1 MSILFLNKI
10 LVLIPFEMLMLRLRV
25 YLREMCRSSKTHIM
39 QEKDSVPH
47 GQFHSKKFRTQL
59 FSWCVFFHNLPCT
72 NFITLQLF
80 LKGNMVDVCLKY
92 KIFGSSTRNT
102 GDAASPMHWGSFLKE
117 RYSRA

>member
-47 GQFHSKKFRTQL
+47 GQFHSKKFRT
-59 FSWCVFFHNLPCT
+59 
-72 NFITLQLF
+72 
-80 LKGNMVDVCLKY
+80 
-92 KIFGSSTRNT
+92 
-102 GDAASPMHWGSFLKE
+102 
-117 RYSRA
+117 